1 MRNLVVRGRHA
12 IGTKPQKMRGLR
24 HVHGETNPVQIMASA
39 LDLVD
44 RQIRILRQSGFGRT
58 VMVALFREK
67 VWRGRMGV

>member
-1 MRNLVVRGRHA
+1 
-12 IGTKPQKMRGLR
+12 MRGLR

-67 VWRGRMGV
+67 VWRERMGV